1 VKREYDFS
9 RGTRGPV
16 IPVPRGKTR
25 ITIRLDKDLIDWFR
39 SQVEAAGGGNYQTL
53 INSTLKNCV
62 RKVTSEVAETAA
74 GYGREFVID
83 EFAPM
88 TAVERARWA
97 RAKRKPGRPRRGKG
111 AKVISV
117 SVERG
122 LLSRSDALAKDLGL
136 SRAGLI
142 ERGLQAVLAAGGRR

>member
-1 VKREYDFS
+1 MTKGPRRRRPPTVARASELAEDTARYDREM
-9 RGTRGPV
+9 
-16 IPVPRGKTR
+16 
-25 ITIRLDKDLIDWFR
+25 
-39 SQVEAAGGGNYQTL
+39 
-53 INSTLKNCV
+53 
-62 RKVTSEVAETAA
+62 
-74 GYGREFVID
+74 VID
-83 EFAPM
+83 EFGPM
-88 TAVERARWA
+88 SAAARARWA

-142 ERGLQAVLAAGGRR
+142 ERGLKAILSAEGK

>member
-1 VKREYDFS
+1 MTK
-9 RGTRGPV
+9 GP
-16 IPVPRGKTR
+16 RR
-25 ITIRLDKDLIDWFR
+25 RR
-39 SQVEAAGGGNYQTL
+39 SL
-53 INSTLKNCV
+53 
-62 RKVTSEVAETAA
+62 TAA
-74 GYGREFVID
+74 RASELAEDTARYDREMVID
-83 EFAPM
+83 EFGPM
-88 TAVERARWA
+88 TAAARARWA

-142 ERGLQAVLAAGGRR
+142 ERGLKAVLSAQGRL

>member
-1 VKREYDFS
+1 MTKERRRRRQS
-9 RGTRGPV
+9 
-16 IPVPRGKTR
+16 
-25 ITIRLDKDLIDWFR
+25 
-39 SQVEAAGGGNYQTL
+39 
-53 INSTLKNCV
+53 
-62 RKVTSEVAETAA
+62 VAERASELAENTAR
-74 GYGREFVID
+74 YEREMVID
-83 EFAPM
+83 EFGPM
-88 TAVERARWA
+88 TAAARARWA

-142 ERGLQAVLAAGGRR
+142 ERGLQAVLAAEGRD